1 VQNANGTLQVN
12 KIATTSI
19 IDATRLPDEIK
30 EALLYDSF
38 TKTVRE
44 NPEEHS
50 SFEDQDGLL
59 LFEGLIYVLTRIREQ
74 VL

>member
-1 VQNANGTLQVN
+1 MA
-12 KIATTSI
+12 ATSI
-19 IDATRLPDEIK
+19 VDATRLPDEIK
-30 EALLYDSF
+30 EALLHDSF
-38 TKTVRE
+38 AKTVRE

-59 LFEGLIYVLTRIREQ
+59 LFEGLIYIPTRIREQ